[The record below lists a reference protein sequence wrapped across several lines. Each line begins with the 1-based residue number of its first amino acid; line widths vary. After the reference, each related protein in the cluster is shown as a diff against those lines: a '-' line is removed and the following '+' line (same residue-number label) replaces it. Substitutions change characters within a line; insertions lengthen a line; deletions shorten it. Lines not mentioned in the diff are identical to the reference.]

1 MQNGSGAPRRTG
13 LDTQRRSRG
22 EPGGVRKSGQGVMGL
37 GTEGVVGAHERED
50 WERKCPDREDC
61 VVGRRWTQSHPRG

>member
-50 WERKCPDREDC
+50 WER
-61 VVGRRWTQSHPRG
+61 